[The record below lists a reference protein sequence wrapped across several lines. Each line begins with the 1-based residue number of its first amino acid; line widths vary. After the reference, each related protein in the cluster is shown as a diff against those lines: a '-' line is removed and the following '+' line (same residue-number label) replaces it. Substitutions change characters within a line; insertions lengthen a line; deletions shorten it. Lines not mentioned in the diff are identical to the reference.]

1 MEVEIVVLYL
11 GVGVTLVIGLLN
23 WYDRRFPSTRQ
34 TPAGDSDTFVKQS
47 QAIKLANDRAFEAE
61 KRVDHLEAMYDQL
74 KKEYETWIDK
84 QDYKLTF
91 TVHLGKNPSIEST
104 AIYHDRREADLPHKG
119 IDRRAK

>member
-1 MEVEIVVLYL
+1 MALEIVVLYL
-11 GVGVTLVIGLLN
+11 GVLVTLFIGIIN
-23 WYDRRFPSTRQ
+23 WYDKRHPSNQQ
-34 TPAGDSDTFVKQS
+34 TPAADSDTFLKQS
-47 QAIKLANDRAFEAE
+47 QAIKLANDRAYEAE

-104 AIYHDRREADLPHKG
+104 AIYHDRREVDKAYEG
-119 IDRRAK
+119 TDRRK